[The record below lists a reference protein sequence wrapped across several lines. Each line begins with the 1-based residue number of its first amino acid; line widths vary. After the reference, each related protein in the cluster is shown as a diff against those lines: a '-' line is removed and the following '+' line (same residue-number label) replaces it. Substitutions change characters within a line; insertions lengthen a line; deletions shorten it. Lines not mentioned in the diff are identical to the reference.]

1 MRAVTEIKF
10 CGMTRAEDALEAATL
25 GAAYVGVIFAPG
37 PRRLTT
43 ARAASV
49 LAAVGRNVRTAGVF
63 SEPFT
68 DTIAETARTL
78 GLRVIQLHGEQDPD
92 AIARLRDSFDG
103 EIWGVIRVADGRIPE
118 TAAELF
124 GAADAI
130 LLDAHVPGRL
140 GGTGTTLPWSELRD
154 QLMPCREMSSAKL
167 VLAGGLRPEN
177 VGEAIRLLRPEIV
190 DVSSGVETAPG
201 IKDHARMRAF
211 RDAVHAST

>member
-1 MRAVTEIKF
+1 
-10 CGMTRAEDALEAATL
+10 MTRAEDALEAATL

-37 PRRLTT
+37 PRCLTT

-78 GLRVIQLHGEQDPD
+78 GLRVIHLHGEQDPD

-103 EIWGVIRVADGRIPE
+103 EIWGVIRVVDGRIPE

-124 GAADAI
+124 GAADAV

-140 GGTGTTLPWSELRD
+140 GGTGMTLPWSELRRSNPSVATRD
-154 QLMPCREMSSAKL
+154 C
-167 VLAGGLRPEN
+167 G
-177 VGEAIRLLRPEIV
+177 RLLRCG
-190 DVSSGVETAPG
+190 DGTRDQGSRA
-201 IKDHARMRAF
+201 HARIQGRRTCQHM
-211 RDAVHAST
+211 T